1 MWLFLRRAGGA
12 DVKFHADRR
21 NFCRREY
28 ILCMKRTITV
38 SIVRSCTVK
47 SRSPPPRES
56 YTICSFMVGRRQLVT
71 SSSSPP
77 KEPIVQLLQ
86 CDEFSSTTPP
96 LSLSLSPSIVLL
108 QPLNLPIGEP
118 SARRTPRSRLEKKRK
133 VLIWIVNN
141 PSPALCLFHT
151 PLWYGYNNLYWKWI
165 EIEPNPF
172 SSKRSDMKWHI
183 KHF

>member
-86 CDEFSSTTPP
+86 CDEFSSTTP
-96 LSLSLSPSIVLL
+96 LSLSLPLPLYRSFTTTKFADRWTIRAENSSIETRKEKKSAYLDRK
-108 QPLNLPIGEP
+108 QPE
-118 SARRTPRSRLEKKRK
+118 PRSLPFSHPA
-133 VLIWIVNN
+133 VIWIQQFVLEMDWNRAK
-141 PSPALCLFHT
+141 SLF
-151 PLWYGYNNLYWKWI
+151 I
-165 EIEPNPF
+165 
-172 SSKRSDMKWHI
+172 
-183 KHF
+183 